1 MPRGIPNA
9 KISTDDL
16 TRAAEERTLPEIS
29 GGVAI
34 NLDDIEVIAPKNM
47 RSIAEQEAFMQQ
59 KVIVQIEPDEDPNSP
74 VFIYTGHDGIV
85 QYIKR
90 GEPQSIKRKFLYS
103 LIAAKRTQFAS
114 VFGKDMAGNEFN
126 RLTGRTNTTY
136 RLQVLDDSP
145 EGLKEFARWMQEK

>member
-16 TRAAEERTLPEIS
+16 ARTAEERTLPEFD
-29 GGVAI
+29 GGHAI
-34 NLDDIEVIAPKNM
+34 NLDDIEMISPKNL
-47 RSIAEQEAFMQQ
+47 RTVAAQEAFMNE
-59 KVIVQIEPDEDPNSP
+59 KVVVQIEADEDPNSP
-74 VFIYTGHDGIV
+74 IFIYTGHQGIT

-114 VFGKDMAGNEFN
+114 AFGKDASGNEFN
-126 RLTGRTNTTY
+126 RLSGRTNTTH
-136 RLQVLDDSP
+136 RLHVIRDTP
-145 EGLKEFARWMQEK
+145 EGIKEFELWMREK